1 MTSITDHPINA
12 RWPAENP
19 DILQLYSFP
28 TPNGV
33 KVSTMLEE
41 TGLPYEWHRVTIN
54 DEDVKSP
61 EFLSLNPNGKIPAI
75 IDPDGPGGQP
85 LELFESGAI
94 LIYLA
99 EKTGQF
105 LSTDPARRYQTI
117 QWVMFQMGGIGP
129 MFGQLGY
136 FFAFGGADIDDD
148 RPVERYLN
156 ETMRLLD
163 VLEARLQ
170 GRDWLMDDY
179 SIADICT
186 VPWMRALDH
195 YGAKPEVKWNARPN
209 VVAWFD
215 RFMERPAV
223 QRAIN
228 VPPREA

>member
-1 MTSITDHPINA
+1 MSTITDHPIST
-12 RWPAENP
+12 RWPAANS

-33 KVSTMLEE
+33 KVSAMLEE
-41 TGLPYEWHRVTIN
+41 TGLPYEWHRVTLA
-54 DEDVKSP
+54 DADVKSP

-75 IDPDGPGGQP
+75 IDPDGPGGQT

-94 LIYLA
+94 LVYLA
-99 EKTGQF
+99 DKTGKF
-105 LSTDPARRYQTI
+105 LSPDPAGRYHTL

-163 VLEARLQ
+163 VLETRLA

-186 VPWMRALDH
+186 APWLRALDF
-195 YGAKPEVKWNARPN
+195 YGVKSEVKWTSRPG
-209 VVAWFD
+209 VVAWFE
-215 RFMERPAV
+215 RFMDRPAI

-228 VPPREA
+228 IPPREL